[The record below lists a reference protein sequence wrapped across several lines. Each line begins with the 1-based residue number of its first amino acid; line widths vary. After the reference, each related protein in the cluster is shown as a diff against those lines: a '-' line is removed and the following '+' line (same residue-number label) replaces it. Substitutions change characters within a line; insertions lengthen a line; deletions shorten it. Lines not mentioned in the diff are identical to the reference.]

1 MKIISKIIAWILSII
16 FVFIALNL
24 IVWLIKY
31 GGISNY
37 SDFLNKK
44 DRNTTISQI
53 SIKDPKSIFSLFYWE
68 YTPKEKNIDVL
79 QENLEDKIIDQE
91 LQEDSQVDEEAKL
104 NVYDPDFEDDFNAFF
119 GKTHI
124 SKKKSDLTNEE
135 GWAFVVPETSEQ
147 DNLNQ
152 TNSKQDNANTKTV
165 WQQLL
170 EKFSK

>member
-68 YTPKEKNIDVL
+68 YTPKDKNTESLEQDFTNQQAEEDIPTDEEIDTVNETNFIDDFDEFFGSTDL
-79 QENLEDKIIDQE
+79 QK
-91 LQEDSQVDEEAKL
+91 DSQES
-104 NVYDPDFEDDFNAFF
+104 YDDTE
-119 GKTHI
+119 
-124 SKKKSDLTNEE
+124 
-135 GWAFVVPETSEQ
+135 WAFIAKDSPSQ
-147 DNLNQ
+147 P
-152 TNSKQDNANTKTV
+152 NTEVKTV

-170 EKFSK
+170 DKFNQ

>member
-68 YTPKEKNIDVL
+68 YTPKDKKYRIFRARFHKSTSRRRHSNRWGNRYSQRNKFYWWFWWVFWFYRFAKGFTGVL
-79 QENLEDKIIDQE
+79 RWYRMSFYCKR
-91 LQEDSQVDEEAKL
+91 
-104 NVYDPDFEDDFNAFF
+104 
-119 GKTHI
+119 
-124 SKKKSDLTNEE
+124 
-135 GWAFVVPETSEQ
+135 
-147 DNLNQ
+147 
-152 TNSKQDNANTKTV
+152 
-165 WQQLL
+165 
-170 EKFSK
+170 FSWST

>member
-68 YTPKEKNIDVL
+68 YTPKDKNTESLEQDFTNQQAEEDIPTDEEIDTVNETNFIDDFDEFLVL
-79 QENLEDKIIDQE
+79 QICKRIHRSLTMIQNELLLQKILLINLIQRLKRS
-91 LQEDSQVDEEAKL
+91 DS
-104 NVYDPDFEDDFNAFF
+104 NC
-119 GKTHI
+119 
-124 SKKKSDLTNEE
+124 
-135 GWAFVVPETSEQ
+135 
-147 DNLNQ
+147 
-152 TNSKQDNANTKTV
+152 
-165 WQQLL
+165 
-170 EKFSK
+170 